1 MELIKLIEPSLPR
14 VSIGLVNQLLRILGR
29 SGKIE
34 TMMKVPR
41 ISLVFD
47 R

>member
-1 MELIKLIEPSLPR
+1 MDLVKLIEPSLPK
-14 VSIGLVNQLLRILGR
+14 VSVGLVNQLLHVLGR

-41 ISLVFD
+41 KFSNI
-47 R
+47 